1 MSVAELLRYLL
12 LPLRLASLLL
22 IVIFSVLLVLAATA
36 GFFGIPLALILVSWT
51 SKYGFVLLDHVADG
65 EKEPPALSVEMV
77 NPASEQ
83 RPLLFLLLVI
93 FLFSVAEIAERW
105 FGRGAYVAT
114 AALIAVFLPSIVAV
128 QGATGSFVEAL
139 NPRTFVGLILRLRGD
154 YVLILAAIAALVAF
168 GRFVVWVAADTLPL
182 VVSIALVLYAWLA
195 MFSVIGG
202 VLFERRL
209 DIGLEARHTPER
221 DSAKVEADVDRIRS
235 RQLDAIYAEWR
246 GGAQANAWTTIQKQ
260 VDRSD
265 DATTEWRWLYQ
276 RTAPWPDARL
286 ASRIAREL
294 LPRLLAQH
302 AHGEALDVVRERLRR
317 DARFRPVRSA
327 DLVTLVHLA
336 RDAGDR
342 PTARLLLQEFRE
354 LYPNDPAQAVVDQLA
369 QQLAR

>member
-22 IVIFSVLLVLAATA
+22 IVSFSVLLALATMA
-36 GFFGIPLALILVSWT
+36 GLFGIPLALILVSWT
-51 SKYGFVLLDHVADG
+51 SKYGFVLLDYVADG
-65 EKEPPALSVEMV
+65 EQEPPALSVEMV

-83 RPLLFLLLVI
+83 RPLLFLFMVI
-93 FLFSVAEIAERW
+93 FLFSVAELAEHW
-105 FGRGAYVAT
+105 FGRGVYVAT
-114 AALIAVFLPSIVAV
+114 AAIIAIFLPSIVAV
-128 QGATGSFVEAL
+128 QGATGSFIQAL
-139 NPRTFVGLILRLRGD
+139 NPRTFVGLILRLRAD
-154 YVLILAAIAALVAF
+154 YLLILASIAALVAI
-168 GRFVVWVAADTLPL
+168 GWLVVWVAGDVLPFA
-182 VVSIALVLYAWLA
+182 VRIALVLYAWLA

-209 DIGLEARHTPER
+209 DIGLEAAHTPER
-221 DSAKVEADVDRIRS
+221 DSTKAEADIDRVRS
-235 RQLDAIYAEWR
+235 RQLDGIYAEWR
-246 GGAQANAWTTIQKQ
+246 GGAQANAWKTIQKQ
-260 VDRSD
+260 VDESD
-265 DATTEWRWLYQ
+265 DATAEWRWLYQ
-276 RTAPWPDARL
+276 RTAQWPDARL
-286 ASRIAREL
+286 ASRMAREL
-294 LPRLLAQH
+294 LPRLLAQR
-302 AHGEALDVVRERLRR
+302 ANSEALEVVRERLRR